1 MESHHILSAVRAKA
15 KKLRLNLQAIDSDL
29 VGAHSLCVGGVMA
42 LKLYGYDDTT
52 ITKMGR
58 WTFLTFLQ
66 YIHNQIAHLLK
77 DISQKNEHVSTIF
90 QCGGNITIK

>member
-1 MESHHILSAVRAKA
+1 M
-15 KKLRLNLQAIDSDL
+15 
-29 VGAHSLCVGGVMA
+29 SLTLHV
-42 LKLYGYDDTT
+42 YDDTT

-77 DISQKNEHVSTIF
+77 DISQKNEHVSAIC
-90 QCGGNITIK
+90 QRDGNITINYPEEHKYNLNVTN